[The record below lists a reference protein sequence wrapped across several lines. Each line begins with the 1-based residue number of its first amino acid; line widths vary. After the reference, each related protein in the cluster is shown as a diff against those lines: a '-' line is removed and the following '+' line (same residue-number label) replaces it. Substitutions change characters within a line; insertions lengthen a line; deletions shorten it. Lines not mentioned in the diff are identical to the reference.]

1 MTKSQAVKQQ
11 TRTGGNLAPQSAP
24 LTERKYLLPFAL
36 ITSLFFLWAFG
47 VNLNDVLIPHFKSA
61 FSLSDFQS
69 SFIQVAFF
77 GGYFLA
83 ALVAGRL
90 MERIG
95 YRRGI
100 LSGLFLCAAG
110 ALLFVPA
117 GSLGVYGL
125 FLLSS
130 FVLACG
136 QSFLEVAANP
146 YAAILG
152 APESSERRLNFA
164 QSFNG
169 VGYVVALYVVGPLI
183 LSATVPSGEA
193 LAHLSPAALQAY
205 RASQTAT
212 VRIPYLVIGG
222 IFLAVAALIYFAPL
236 PEIREEAAPEPGRGA
251 QSSEDAGASAN
262 ETGASASWR
271 GVLSHKHLDRA
282 VIAQFLYVGAQVG
295 VGSFVIRFVMHVQPL
310 LGPRAAARYLV
321 MHAVG
326 FMIGRF
332 AGSAL
337 MKSIR
342 ASRLL
347 AAFAVGAL
355 VCAVIATSTSGAVPI
370 YAVVLIGFFHSIMF
384 PTIFA
389 LGIKNLGPF
398 TKRGSSLLV
407 MAIIGAAVVPPIMGK
422 ISDLS
427 NIQRAFLVPL
437 LCYAY
442 VLYFAAAGYKPKPVL
457 AATEAAPAA
466 EV

>member
-1 MTKSQAVKQQ
+1 
-11 TRTGGNLAPQSAP
+11 
-24 LTERKYLLPFAL
+24 LPFVL

-77 GGYFLA
+77 GGYSLA

-146 YAAILG
+146 YATILG
-152 APESSERRLNFA
+152 APEGSERRLNLA
-164 QSFNG
+164 QSFNA
-169 VGYVVALYVVGPLI
+169 VGAVVALLVVGPLI
-183 LSATVPSGEA
+183 LSATSPSAES
-193 LAHLSPAALQAY
+193 LARLSPAALQAY

-212 VRIPYLVIGG
+212 VRIPYLVIAG
-222 IFLAVAALIYFAPL
+222 IFLLVAALIYFAHL
-236 PEIREEAAPEPGRGA
+236 PEIREQA
-251 QSSEDAGASAN
+251 SSEEAR
-262 ETGASASWR
+262 ASASWS
-271 GVLSHKHLDRA
+271 GVLSHKHLVSG

-295 VGSFVIRFVMHVQPL
+295 VGSFVIRFVMHAQPF
-310 LGPRAAARYLV
+310 LGPRAAARYLQL
-321 MHAVG
+321 HLVG

-347 AAFAVGAL
+347 AFFAFGAL
-355 VCAVIATSTSGAVPI
+355 LCAVIATSSRGAVPI

-407 MAIIGAAVVPPIMGK
+407 MAILGAAVVPPIMGK

-442 VLYFAAAGYKPKPVL
+442 VLYFAVAGYQPKSALV
-457 AATEAAPAA
+457 ATESAPAA
-466 EV
+466 KLP

>member
-1 MTKSQAVKQQ
+1 VS
-11 TRTGGNLAPQSAP
+11 PQSAP
-24 LTERKYLLPFAL
+24 LTERKYILPFVL

-83 ALVAGRL
+83 ALIAGRL

-95 YRRGI
+95 YKRGI

-125 FLLSS
+125 FLFSS

-169 VGYVVALYVVGPLI
+169 VGYVVALYVVGPMI
-183 LSATVPSGEA
+183 LSAKVPSAEE
-193 LAHLSPAALQAY
+193 LARLSPAALQAY
-205 RASQTAT
+205 RAAQTAT

-222 IFLAVAALIYFAPL
+222 IFLAVAAIIYFAQL
-236 PEIREEAAPEPGRGA
+236 PEVREEAAPEEA
-251 QSSEDAGASAN
+251 
-262 ETGASASWR
+262 GASASWR
-271 GVLSHKHLDRA
+271 GVFAHKHLDHA
-282 VIAQFLYVGAQVG
+282 IIAQFLYVGAQVG
-295 VGSFVIRFVMHVQPL
+295 VGSFVIRFVMHAQPL
-310 LGPRAAARYLV
+310 LGPRAANRYLV

-332 AGSAL
+332 VGSAL
-337 MKSIR
+337 MKPIP
-342 ASRLL
+342 AARLL
-347 AAFAVGAL
+347 AAFAFGAL
-355 VCAVIATSTSGAVPI
+355 ICALVATSTVGIIPI

-398 TKRGSSLLV
+398 TKRGSSLLI
-407 MAIIGAAVVPPIMGK
+407 MAISGAMVVPPIMGK

-427 NIQRAFLVPL
+427 NIQRAFWVPL

-442 VLYFAAAGYKPKPVL
+442 VVYFAAAGYKPAIKQSVHETI
-457 AATEAAPAA
+457 ATA
-466 EV
+466 

>member
-1 MTKSQAVKQQ
+1 MS
-11 TRTGGNLAPQSAP
+11 QSAP
-24 LTERKYLLPFAL
+24 LTEQKYVLPFVL

-69 SFIQVAFF
+69 SFIQIAFF

-83 ALVAGRL
+83 ALVAGRM

-100 LSGLFLCAAG
+100 LSGLFLCATG

-117 GSLGVYGL
+117 GSLGIYGL

-146 YAAILG
+146 YATILG

-164 QSFNG
+164 QSFNA
-169 VGYVVALYVVGPLI
+169 VGAVVALLVVGPRI
-183 LSATVPSGEA
+183 LSATVPSADA
-193 LAHLSPAALQAY
+193 LARLNPTELQAY
-205 RASQTAT
+205 RAAQTAT

-222 IFLAVAALIYFAPL
+222 IFLAVAAVIYFAHMA
-236 PEIREEAAPEPGRGA
+236 EIHEEAAPDEV
-251 QSSEDAGASAN
+251 
-262 ETGASASWR
+262 GASASWN
-271 GVLSHKHLDRA
+271 GVLSHKHLVRG

-295 VGSFVIRFVMHVQPL
+295 VGRIRFVMHAQPS
-310 LGPRAAARYLV
+310 LGPRAAARYLQL
-321 MHAVG
+321 HLIG

-332 AGSAL
+332 TGSAL

-347 AAFAVGAL
+347 AFFAFGAL
-355 VCAVIATSTSGAVPI
+355 VCAVIATSTAGVIPI
-370 YAVVLIGFFHSIMF
+370 YAIVLIGFFHSIMF

-389 LGIKNLGPF
+389 LGIKNLGHF

-407 MAIIGAAVVPPIMGK
+407 MAIIGAAVVPPVMGK

-442 VLYFAAAGYKPKPVL
+442 VFYFAVRGYKP
-457 AATEAAPAA
+457 AA
-466 EV
+466 EKSVHETVAIS

>member
-1 MTKSQAVKQQ
+1 MASE
-11 TRTGGNLAPQSAP
+11 SAP
-24 LTERKYLLPFAL
+24 LTERKYVLPFTL

-47 VNLNDVLIPHFKSA
+47 VNLNDVLIPQFKSA

-69 SFIQVAFF
+69 SFIQIAFF

-90 MERIG
+90 MEQIG

-100 LSGLFLCAAG
+100 LIGLFLCATG

-125 FLLSS
+125 FLVSS

-146 YAAILG
+146 YATMLG
-152 APESSERRLNFA
+152 APESGERRLNFA
-164 QSFNG
+164 QSFNA
-169 VGYVVALYVVGPLI
+169 VGAVVALLVVGPLI
-183 LSATVPSGEA
+183 LTAKVPSAAE
-193 LAHLSPAALQAY
+193 LRRLSPAALQAY

-222 IFLAVAALIYFAPL
+222 IFLLVAALLYFAHL
-236 PEIREEAAPEPGRGA
+236 PEIREQA
-251 QSSEDAGASAN
+251 SSEQAGAAA
-262 ETGASASWR
+262 TWR
-271 GVLSHKHLDRA
+271 GVLSHQHLVRG

-295 VGSFVIRFVMHVQPL
+295 VGSFVIRFVMHAEAF
-310 LGPRAAARYLV
+310 LGPRAAARYLQL
-321 MHAVG
+321 HLVG

-332 AGSAL
+332 TGSAL

-347 AAFAVGAL
+347 AIFALGAL
-355 VCAVIATSTSGAVPI
+355 LSAVVATSASGAIPI

-407 MAIIGAAVVPPIMGK
+407 MAILGAAVVPPIMGK

-442 VLYFAAAGYKPKPVL
+442 VLYFAVAGYKPKSAL
-457 AATEAAPAA
+457 AADAAPAA
-466 EV
+466 NPL

>member
-1 MTKSQAVKQQ
+1 
-11 TRTGGNLAPQSAP
+11 LAPQSAP
-24 LTERKYLLPFAL
+24 LTERKYVVPFVL

-47 VNLNDVLIPHFKSA
+47 VNLNDVLIPHFKAA

-95 YRRGI
+95 YKRGI

-125 FLLSS
+125 FLFSS

-152 APESSERRLNFA
+152 PPESSERRLNVA

-169 VGYVVALYVVGPLI
+169 VGYVVALYVIGPLI
-183 LSATVPSGEA
+183 LSAKVATAEE
-193 LAHLSPAALQAY
+193 LARLSPAALQAY
-205 RASQTAT
+205 RAAQTAT

-222 IFLAVAALIYFAPL
+222 IFLAIAAIIYYAHL
-236 PEIREEAAPEPGRGA
+236 PEIREEAAPGE
-251 QSSEDAGASAN
+251 ASV
-262 ETGASASWR
+262 SASWQ
-271 GVLSHKHLDRA
+271 GVLAHKHLVSG

-295 VGSFVIRFVMHVQPL
+295 VGSFVIRFVMHAQSF
-310 LGPRAAARYLV
+310 LGPRAASRYLV

-332 AGSAL
+332 VGSAL
-337 MKSIR
+337 MKPIP

-347 AAFAVGAL
+347 AVFAFGAL
-355 VCAVIATSTSGAVPI
+355 GCALVATSTAGLVPI

-398 TKRGSSLLV
+398 TKRGSSLLI
-407 MAIIGAAVVPPIMGK
+407 MAISGAMVVPPIMGK

-427 NIQRAFLVPL
+427 NIQRAFWVPL

-442 VLYFAAAGYKPKPVL
+442 VLYFAVAGYKPRPAL
-457 AATEAAPAA
+457 AATEAAA
-466 EV
+466 EA

>member
-1 MTKSQAVKQQ
+1 MAS
-11 TRTGGNLAPQSAP
+11 QSAP
-24 LTERKYLLPFAL
+24 LTERKYVLPFVL
-36 ITSLFFLWAFG
+36 VISLFFLWAFG

-69 SFIQVAFF
+69 SFIQIAFF

-83 ALVAGRL
+83 ALVAGRM

-100 LSGLFLCAAG
+100 LIGLFLCATG

-117 GSLGVYGL
+117 GSLGIYGL

-146 YAAILG
+146 YATTLG

-164 QSFNG
+164 QSFNA
-169 VGYVVALYVVGPLI
+169 VGAVVALLVVGPRI
-183 LSATVPSGEA
+183 LSVTVPGVDA
-193 LAHLSPAALQAY
+193 LARLSASDLQAY
-205 RASQTAT
+205 RAAQTAT

-222 IFLAVAALIYFAPL
+222 IFLAVAALIYFAHL
-236 PEIREEAAPEPGRGA
+236 PEIREDATPNESGPNEAAPGVA
-251 QSSEDAGASAN
+251 ASEEAEAF
-262 ETGASASWR
+262 ASWD
-271 GVLSHKHLDRA
+271 GVLAHKHLVRG

-295 VGSFVIRFVMHVQPL
+295 VGSFVIRFAMHAQPF
-310 LGPRAAARYLV
+310 LGPRAAAKYLQL
-321 MHAVG
+321 HLIG

-332 AGSAL
+332 TGSWL
-337 MKSIR
+337 MKSIS
-342 ASRLL
+342 AARLL
-347 AAFAVGAL
+347 AFFAFGAL
-355 VCAVIATSTSGAVPI
+355 VCAVIATCATGVIPI

-389 LGIKNLGPF
+389 LGIKNLGSF

-407 MAIIGAAVVPPIMGK
+407 MAIIGAAVVPPVMGK

-427 NIQRAFLVPL
+427 NIQRTFLVPL
-437 LCYAY
+437 FCYAY
-442 VLYFAAAGYKPKPVL
+442 VFYFAARGYKP
-457 AATEAAPAA
+457 AA
-466 EV
+466 EKSVRASRTFA

>member
-1 MTKSQAVKQQ
+1 M
-11 TRTGGNLAPQSAP
+11 APQSAP
-24 LTERKYLLPFAL
+24 LTERKYVLPFVL

-47 VNLNDVLIPHFKSA
+47 VNLNDVLIPHFKAA
-61 FSLSDFQS
+61 FSLTDFQS
-69 SFIQVAFF
+69 SFIQIAFF

-95 YRRGI
+95 YKRGI
-100 LSGLFLCAAG
+100 LSGLCLCAAG
-110 ALLFVPA
+110 AFLFVPA
-117 GSLGVYGL
+117 GSLGIYGL
-125 FLLSS
+125 FLFSS

-146 YAAILG
+146 YATILG
-152 APESSERRLNFA
+152 PPKSSERRLNFA
-164 QSFNG
+164 QSFNA
-169 VGYVVALYVVGPLI
+169 VGAVVALFVVGPRI
-183 LSATVPSGEA
+183 LSASVSSADE
-193 LAHLSPAALQAY
+193 LARLSPAALQAY

-222 IFLAVAALIYFAPL
+222 IFLAVAAIIYFAHL
-236 PEIREEAAPEPGRGA
+236 PQIREQAASGEAE
-251 QSSEDAGASAN
+251 
-262 ETGASASWR
+262 ASASWS
-271 GVLSHKHLDRA
+271 GVLAHKHLVRG

-295 VGSFVIRFVMHVQPL
+295 VGSFVIRFVMHTQPL
-310 LGPRAAARYLV
+310 LGPRAAAWYLQL
-321 MHAVG
+321 HLFG
-326 FMIGRF
+326 FMVGRF
-332 AGSAL
+332 AGSYL
-337 MKSIR
+337 MKWAS

-347 AAFAVGAL
+347 AVFAAGSLAS
-355 VCAVIATSTSGAVPI
+355 AVVATSTTGAIPI

-407 MAIIGAAVVPPIMGK
+407 MAILGAAVVPPIMGK

-427 NIQRAFLVPL
+427 NIQRAFWVPL

-442 VLYFAAAGYKPKPVL
+442 VLYFALRGYKP
-457 AATEAAPAA
+457 ATATSASEIVATA
-466 EV
+466 

>member
-1 MTKSQAVKQQ
+1 M
-11 TRTGGNLAPQSAP
+11 
-24 LTERKYLLPFAL
+24 L

-95 YRRGI
+95 YKRGI

-110 ALLFVPA
+110 AVLFVPA

-146 YAAILG
+146 YATILG
-152 APESSERRLNFA
+152 APESSERRLNVA

-169 VGYVVALYVVGPLI
+169 VGYVVALYVIGPMI
-183 LSATVPSGEA
+183 LSATVPSAGE
-193 LAHLSPAALQAY
+193 LARLSPAALQAY
-205 RASQTAT
+205 RATQTAT
-212 VRIPYLVIGG
+212 VRIPYLAIGG
-222 IFLAVAALIYFAPL
+222 IFLVVAAIIYFAHL
-236 PEIREEAAPEPGRGA
+236 PEIHEAAALGEA
-251 QSSEDAGASAN
+251 
-262 ETGASASWR
+262 GASASWH
-271 GVLSHKHLDRA
+271 GVFSHKHLNHA

-295 VGSFVIRFVMHVQPL
+295 VGSFVIRFVMHTQPS
-310 LGPRAAARYLV
+310 LGALAAEKYLV
-321 MHAVG
+321 LHALG
-326 FMIGRF
+326 FMVGRF
-332 AGSAL
+332 AGSYL
-337 MKSIR
+337 MKWTS
-342 ASRLL
+342 AARLL
-347 AAFAVGAL
+347 AIFAFGAL
-355 VCAVIATSTSGAVPI
+355 LCALVATNTTGLIPI
-370 YAVVLIGFFHSIMF
+370 YAVVFIGFFHSIMF

-427 NIQRAFLVPL
+427 NIQRAFCVPL

-442 VLYFAAAGYKPKPVL
+442 VLYFAISGYKPKSVV
-457 AATEAAPAA
+457 AAVEPASA
-466 EV
+466 QV

>member
-1 MTKSQAVKQQ
+1 
-11 TRTGGNLAPQSAP
+11 LAPQSAR
-24 LTERKYLLPFAL
+24 LTERKYIFPFVL

-90 MERIG
+90 MEHIG
-95 YRRGI
+95 YKRGI

-146 YAAILG
+146 YATILG
-152 APESSERRLNFA
+152 APESSERRLNVA

-169 VGYVVALYVVGPLI
+169 VGYVVALYVIGPMI
-183 LSATVPSGEA
+183 LSATVPSAEE
-193 LAHLSPAALQAY
+193 LARLSPAALQAY
-205 RASQTAT
+205 RAAQTGT

-222 IFLAVAALIYFAPL
+222 IFLAVAAIIYFAHL
-236 PEIREEAAPEPGRGA
+236 PEIREEAASGEA
-251 QSSEDAGASAN
+251 E
-262 ETGASASWR
+262 ASASWR
-271 GVLSHKHLDRA
+271 GVLSHKHLDHA

-295 VGSFVIRFVMHVQPL
+295 VGSFVIRFVMHAQPF
-310 LGPRAAARYLV
+310 LGPRAAAKYLV
-321 MHAVG
+321 MHALG

-337 MKSIR
+337 MKSIP
-342 ASRLL
+342 AARLL
-347 AAFAVGAL
+347 ASFALGAL
-355 VCAVIATSTSGAVPI
+355 VCALVATNTTGQIPI

-422 ISDLS
+422 ISDVS
-427 NIQRAFLVPL
+427 NIQRAFWVPL

-442 VLYFAAAGYKPKPVL
+442 VLYFAIAGYKPKAAL
-457 AATEAAPAA
+457 AVA
-466 EV
+466 EVAPDAGL

>member
-1 MTKSQAVKQQ
+1 MAS
-11 TRTGGNLAPQSAP
+11 PSAP
-24 LTERKYLLPFAL
+24 LTERKYVLPFVL
-36 ITSLFFLWAFG
+36 VTSLFFLWAFG

-95 YRRGI
+95 YKRGI

-125 FLLSS
+125 FLFSS

-146 YAAILG
+146 YATILG
-152 APESSERRLNFA
+152 PPESSERRLNFA

-183 LSATVPSGEA
+183 LSATVPSAED
-193 LAHLSPAALQAY
+193 LARLSPAALQAY

-222 IFLAVAALIYFAPL
+222 IFLVVAAVIYFAQL
-236 PEIREEAAPEPGRGA
+236 PEVHEEAALE
-251 QSSEDAGASAN
+251 EV
-262 ETGASASWR
+262 GASASWR
-271 GVLSHKHLDRA
+271 GVLAHKHLDRA

-295 VGSFVIRFVMHVQPL
+295 VGSFVIRFVIHVQPY
-310 LGPRAAARYLV
+310 LGPRAASRYLV

-337 MKSIR
+337 MKSIP
-342 ASRLL
+342 APRLL
-347 AAFAVGAL
+347 AIFAAGAL

-427 NIQRAFLVPL
+427 NIQRAFGVPL

-442 VLYFAAAGYKPKPVL
+442 VLYFAARGYKPSPVL
-457 AATEAAPAA
+457 AATEAMPAA
-466 EV
+466 EA

>member
-1 MTKSQAVKQQ
+1 MAAQ
-11 TRTGGNLAPQSAP
+11 PAP
-24 LTERKYLLPFAL
+24 LTERKYVLPFVL

-77 GGYFLA
+77 GGYSLA

-110 ALLFVPA
+110 AFLFVPA

-146 YAAILG
+146 YATTLG
-152 APESSERRLNFA
+152 APGSSERRLNLA
-164 QSFNG
+164 QSFNA
-169 VGYVVALYVVGPLI
+169 VGAVVALLVVGPLI
-183 LSATVPSGEA
+183 LSATVPSASA
-193 LAHLSPAALQAY
+193 LAGLSPAALQAY

-222 IFLAVAALIYFAPL
+222 IFLLVAALIYFAHL
-236 PEIREEAAPEPGRGA
+236 PEIREPA
-251 QSSEDAGASAN
+251 SSEEA
-262 ETGASASWR
+262 GASASWS
-271 GVLSHKHLDRA
+271 GVLSHKHLVRG

-295 VGSFVIRFVMHVQPL
+295 VGSFVIRFVMHAQPF
-310 LGPRAAARYLV
+310 LGPRAAARYLQL
-321 MHAVG
+321 HLVG

-332 AGSAL
+332 TGSAL

-347 AAFAVGAL
+347 AFFALGAL
-355 VCAVIATSTSGAVPI
+355 LCAVIATSTRGAVPI

-407 MAIIGAAVVPPIMGK
+407 MAILGAAVVPPIMGK

-442 VLYFAAAGYKPKPVL
+442 VLYFAVAGYQPKSALV
-457 AATEAAPAA
+457 ATESAPAA
-466 EV
+466 KLP

>member
-1 MTKSQAVKQQ
+1 MAS
-11 TRTGGNLAPQSAP
+11 PSAP
-24 LTERKYLLPFAL
+24 LTERRYVLPFVL

-47 VNLNDVLIPHFKSA
+47 VNLNDVLIPHFKAA

-95 YRRGI
+95 YKRGI
-100 LSGLFLCAAG
+100 LTGLFFCSAG

-146 YAAILG
+146 YATILG
-152 APESSERRLNFA
+152 PPESSERRLNVA

-169 VGYVVALYVVGPLI
+169 VGYVVALYVIGPLI
-183 LSATVPSGEA
+183 LSAKVPTADE
-193 LAHLSPAALQAY
+193 LARLSPAALQAY
-205 RASQTAT
+205 RAAQTAT

-222 IFLAVAALIYFAPL
+222 IFLAIAAIIYYAHL
-236 PEIREEAAPEPGRGA
+236 PEIREEAAPGE
-251 QSSEDAGASAN
+251 ASV
-262 ETGASASWR
+262 SASWQ
-271 GVLSHKHLDRA
+271 GVLARKHLVNG

-295 VGSFVIRFVMHVQPL
+295 VGSFVIRLVMHAQSF
-310 LGPRAAARYLV
+310 LGPRAASRYLV

-332 AGSAL
+332 VGSAL
-337 MKSIR
+337 MKPIP

-347 AAFAVGAL
+347 AVFAFGAL
-355 VCAVIATSTSGAVPI
+355 VCALVATSTAGLVPI

-398 TKRGSSLLV
+398 TKRGSSLLI
-407 MAIIGAAVVPPIMGK
+407 MAISGAMVVPPIMGK
-422 ISDLS
+422 ISDLT
-427 NIQRAFLVPL
+427 NIQRAFWIPL

-442 VLYFAAAGYKPKPVL
+442 VLYFAVAGYKPKPALV
-457 AATEAAPAA
+457 ATEAAA
-466 EV
+466 EA

>member
-1 MTKSQAVKQQ
+1 LS
-11 TRTGGNLAPQSAP
+11 QSAP
-24 LTERKYLLPFAL
+24 LTEQKYVLPFVL

-69 SFIQVAFF
+69 SFIQIAFF

-83 ALVAGRL
+83 ALVAGRM

-117 GSLGVYGL
+117 GSLGIYSL

-146 YAAILG
+146 YATILG

-164 QSFNG
+164 QSFNA
-169 VGYVVALYVVGPLI
+169 VGAVVALLVVGPRI
-183 LSATVPSGEA
+183 LSATVPSADA
-193 LAHLSPAALQAY
+193 LARLSPSALQAY
-205 RASQTAT
+205 RAAQTAT

-222 IFLAVAALIYFAPL
+222 IFLAVAALIYFAHL
-236 PEIREEAAPEPGRGA
+236 PEIREEAAPDEA
-251 QSSEDAGASAN
+251 A
-262 ETGASASWR
+262 ASASWN
-271 GVLSHKHLDRA
+271 GVLSHKHLVRG

-295 VGSFVIRFVMHVQPL
+295 VGSFVIRFVMHAQPS
-310 LGPRAAARYLV
+310 LGPRAAARYLQL
-321 MHAVG
+321 HLIG

-332 AGSAL
+332 TGAAL

-347 AAFAVGAL
+347 AFFASGAL
-355 VCAVIATSTSGAVPI
+355 ACAVIATSTAGAIPV
-370 YAVVLIGFFHSIMF
+370 YAIVLIGFFHSIMF

-407 MAIIGAAVVPPIMGK
+407 MAIIGAAVVPPVMGK

-427 NIQRAFLVPL
+427 NIQRAFFIPL
-437 LCYAY
+437 FCYAY
-442 VLYFAAAGYKPKPVL
+442 VFYFAMWGYRPNSVLIPSDSAA
-457 AATEAAPAA
+457 AA
-466 EV
+466 EAK

>member
-1 MTKSQAVKQQ
+1 MPSK
-11 TRTGGNLAPQSAP
+11 PAP
-24 LTERKYLLPFAL
+24 LTERKYALPFVL
-36 ITSLFFLWAFG
+36 VTSLFFLWAFG

-69 SFIQVAFF
+69 SFIQIAFF

-83 ALVAGRL
+83 ALVAGRM
-90 MERIG
+90 MERAG

-100 LSGLFLCAAG
+100 LCGLFLCAAG

-125 FLLSS
+125 FLFSS

-146 YAAILG
+146 YATILG

-183 LSATVPSGEA
+183 LSEAIPSAEE
-193 LAHLSPAALQAY
+193 LARLSPAALQAY
-205 RASQTAT
+205 RASQTST

-222 IFLAVAALIYFAPL
+222 IFLAVAAIIYFAHL
-236 PEIREEAAPEPGRGA
+236 PEIREAAAPEEA
-251 QSSEDAGASAN
+251 
-262 ETGASASWR
+262 GASASWR
-271 GVLSHKHLDRA
+271 GVLAHDHFVSG
-282 VIAQFLYVGAQVG
+282 VMAQFLYVGAQVG

-321 MHAVG
+321 FHAVG

-337 MKSIR
+337 MKSVR

-347 AAFAVGAL
+347 AFFALGAL
-355 VCAVIATSTSGAVPI
+355 VCAVIATSASGVIPV

-407 MAIIGAAVVPPIMGK
+407 MAIIGAAVVPPVMGK

-427 NIQRAFLVPL
+427 NIQRAFWVPL

-442 VLYFAAAGYKPKPVL
+442 VLYFALRGYKPSAVL
-457 AATEAAPAA
+457 AAAERATPA
-466 EV
+466 EVQ

>member
-1 MTKSQAVKQQ
+1 MAS
-11 TRTGGNLAPQSAP
+11 PSAP
-24 LTERKYLLPFAL
+24 LTERRYVLPFVL

-47 VNLNDVLIPHFKSA
+47 VNLNDVLIPHFKAA

-95 YRRGI
+95 YKRGI
-100 LSGLFLCAAG
+100 LTGLFFCSAG

-146 YAAILG
+146 YATILG
-152 APESSERRLNFA
+152 PPESSERRLNVA

-169 VGYVVALYVVGPLI
+169 VGYVVALYVIGPLI
-183 LSATVPSGEA
+183 LSAKVPTADE
-193 LAHLSPAALQAY
+193 LARLSPAALQAY
-205 RASQTAT
+205 RAAQTAT

-222 IFLAVAALIYFAPL
+222 IFLAIAAIIYYAHL
-236 PEIREEAAPEPGRGA
+236 PEIREEAAPGE
-251 QSSEDAGASAN
+251 ASV
-262 ETGASASWR
+262 SASWQ
-271 GVLSHKHLDRA
+271 GVLAHKHLVNG

-295 VGSFVIRFVMHVQPL
+295 VGSFVIRLVMHAQSF
-310 LGPRAAARYLV
+310 LGPRAASRYLV

-332 AGSAL
+332 VGSAL
-337 MKSIR
+337 MKPIP

-347 AAFAVGAL
+347 AVFAFGAL
-355 VCAVIATSTSGAVPI
+355 VCALVATSTSGLVPI

-398 TKRGSSLLV
+398 TKRGSSLLI
-407 MAIIGAAVVPPIMGK
+407 MAISGAMVVPPMMGK
-422 ISDLS
+422 ISDLT
-427 NIQRAFLVPL
+427 NIQRAFWVPL

-442 VLYFAAAGYKPKPVL
+442 VLYFAVAGYKPKPAL
-457 AATEAAPAA
+457 IATEAAA
-466 EV
+466 EA

>member
-1 MTKSQAVKQQ
+1 MS
-11 TRTGGNLAPQSAP
+11 QSAP
-24 LTERKYLLPFAL
+24 LTEQKYVLPFVL

-69 SFIQVAFF
+69 SFIQIAFF

-83 ALVAGRL
+83 ALVAGRM

-100 LSGLFLCAAG
+100 LNGLLLCAAG

-117 GSLGVYGL
+117 GSLGIYGL

-146 YAAILG
+146 YATILG
-152 APESSERRLNFA
+152 ATESSERRLNFA
-164 QSFNG
+164 QSFNA
-169 VGYVVALYVVGPLI
+169 VGAVVALLVVGPRI
-183 LSATVPSGEA
+183 LSATVPSADA
-193 LAHLSPAALQAY
+193 LARLSPSALQAY
-205 RASQTAT
+205 RAAQTAT

-222 IFLAVAALIYFAPL
+222 IFMAVAALIYFGHL
-236 PEIREEAAPEPGRGA
+236 PEIREEAAPDEA
-251 QSSEDAGASAN
+251 
-262 ETGASASWR
+262 GASASWN
-271 GVLSHKHLDRA
+271 GVLSHKHLVRG

-295 VGSFVIRFVMHVQPL
+295 VGSFVIRFVMHAQPF
-310 LGPRAAARYLV
+310 LGPRAAARYLQL
-321 MHAVG
+321 HLIG

-332 AGSAL
+332 TGSAL

-347 AAFAVGAL
+347 AFFAFGAL
-355 VCAVIATSTSGAVPI
+355 VCAVIATSTAGAIPI
-370 YAVVLIGFFHSIMF
+370 YAIVLIGFFHSIMF

-389 LGIKNLGPF
+389 LGIKNLGSF

-407 MAIIGAAVVPPIMGK
+407 MAIIGAAVVPPVMGK

-442 VLYFAAAGYKPKPVL
+442 VFYFAVRGYKP
-457 AATEAAPAA
+457 AA
-466 EV
+466 EKGVRETVATT

>member
-1 MTKSQAVKQQ
+1 MAS
-11 TRTGGNLAPQSAP
+11 QSAP
-24 LTERKYLLPFAL
+24 LTERKYVLPLVL

-95 YRRGI
+95 YHSGI
-100 LSGLFLCAAG
+100 LTGLILCAAG
-110 ALLFVPA
+110 AFLFVPA

-146 YAAILG
+146 YAVILG

-169 VGYVVALYVVGPLI
+169 VGYVVALYVVGPMI
-183 LSATVPSGEA
+183 LSATVPSEEE
-193 LAHLSPAALQAY
+193 LARLSPAALQAY
-205 RASQTAT
+205 RAAQTAT

-222 IFLAVAALIYFAPL
+222 IFLVVAAIIYFAHL
-236 PEIREEAAPEPGRGA
+236 PEIRESAAPEEA
-251 QSSEDAGASAN
+251 E
-262 ETGASASWR
+262 ASASWA
-271 GVLSHKHLDRA
+271 GVLAHRHL
-282 VIAQFLYVGAQVG
+282 VSGVVAQFLYVGAQVG
-295 VGSFVIRFVMHVQPL
+295 VGSFVIRFVMHAQPL
-310 LGPRAAARYLV
+310 LGPRAANRYLV

-332 AGSAL
+332 VGSAL
-337 MKSIR
+337 MKPIP
-342 ASRLL
+342 AARLL
-347 AAFAVGAL
+347 AAFGFGAL
-355 VCAVIATSTSGAVPI
+355 ICALVATSTAGIIPI

-398 TKRGSSLLV
+398 TKRGSSLLI
-407 MAIIGAAVVPPIMGK
+407 MAISGAMVIPSIMGK

-427 NIQRAFLVPL
+427 NIQRAFWVPL

-442 VLYFAAAGYKPKPVL
+442 VLYFAAVGYKPKPVL
-457 AATEAAPAA
+457 ATAESAPAA

>member
-1 MTKSQAVKQQ
+1 M
-11 TRTGGNLAPQSAP
+11 APQSTP
-24 LTERKYLLPFAL
+24 LTEREYVLPFVL

-61 FSLSDFQS
+61 FSLTDFQS
-69 SFIQVAFF
+69 SFIQIAFF

-100 LSGLFLCAAG
+100 LSGLFLCATG
-110 ALLFVPA
+110 AFLFVPA
-117 GSLGVYGL
+117 GSLGIYGV

-136 QSFLEVAANP
+136 QSFLEVASNP
-146 YAAILG
+146 YATILG
-152 APESSERRLNFA
+152 APESSERRLNVA
-164 QSFNG
+164 QSFNA
-169 VGYVVALYVVGPLI
+169 VGAVVALLVVGPLI
-183 LSATVPSGEA
+183 LSAKVASTAE
-193 LAHLSPAALQAY
+193 LRRLSPAALQVY

-222 IFLAVAALIYFAPL
+222 IFLLVAAFIYFAHL
-236 PEIREEAAPEPGRGA
+236 PEIREAAAPDEAA
-251 QSSEDAGASAN
+251 
-262 ETGASASWR
+262 ASASWS
-271 GVLSHKHLDRA
+271 GVLSHKQLVRGG
-282 VIAQFLYVGAQVG
+282 IAQFLYVGAQVG
-295 VGSFVIRFVMHVQPL
+295 VGSFLIRFVMHAQPF
-310 LGPRAAARYLV
+310 LGPRSAARYLQL
-321 MHAVG
+321 HLVG

-332 AGSAL
+332 TGSAL

-347 AAFAVGAL
+347 AFFAFGAL
-355 VCAVIATSTSGAVPI
+355 LCAVIATSTTGAIPI

-389 LGIKNLGPF
+389 LGIKNLGPC

-407 MAIIGAAVVPPIMGK
+407 MAILGAAVIPPIMGK

-427 NIQRAFLVPL
+427 SIQRAFLVPL

-442 VLYFAAAGYKPKPVL
+442 VLYFAAAGYKPTSSL
-457 AATEAAPAA
+457 AAGPAP
-466 EV
+466 VTKLP